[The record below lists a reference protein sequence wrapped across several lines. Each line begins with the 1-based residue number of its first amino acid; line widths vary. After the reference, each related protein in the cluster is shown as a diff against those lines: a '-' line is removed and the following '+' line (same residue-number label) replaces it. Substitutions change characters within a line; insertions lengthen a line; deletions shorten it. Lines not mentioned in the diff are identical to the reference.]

1 MCLPD
6 AEQACSI
13 GGLVV
18 KPQHLISPTRSS
30 TGCVSGSCLASSI
43 SNTFDMAMHSA
54 HLCLLR
60 YPLTEAR
67 NGICCASFETH
78 STHLRS

>member
-1 MCLPD
+1 M
-6 AEQACSI
+6 
-13 GGLVV
+13 V

-30 TGCVSGSCLASSI
+30 TGCASGSCLASSI

-54 HLCLLR
+54 HLCLPR
-60 YPLTEAR
+60 HPFTEVR
-67 NGICCASFETH
+67 DELFRREFETH